1 MDRLEDPVVFL
12 RGGAMTE
19 IHIIE
24 TRDALALHMG
34 VVVVVGVVLVVGEVL
49 HMGVVVGEVV
59 VMNTIDT
66 GIAQYHH
73 LKVGAILV
81 DIKLQV

>member
-12 RGGAMTE
+12 RGDAMTE

-34 VVVVVGVVLVVGEVL
+34 VVVVVVVVVGEVL
-49 HMGVVVGEVV
+49 HMGVVVVGEVV

-81 DIKLQV
+81 DIKL

>member
-12 RGGAMTE
+12 RGDAMTE

-34 VVVVVGVVLVVGEVL
+34 V
-49 HMGVVVGEVV
+49 VVVGEVV

-81 DIKLQV
+81 DIKL

>member
-12 RGGAMTE
+12 QGDAMTE

-34 VVVVVGVVLVVGEVL
+34 LVVVVVGEVL
-49 HMGVVVGEVV
+49 HMGVVVVGEVV

-81 DIKLQV
+81 DIKL

>member
-12 RGGAMTE
+12 RGDAMTE
-19 IHIIE
+19 ILIIE

-34 VVVVVGVVLVVGEVL
+34 VVVVVVGEVL
-49 HMGVVVGEVV
+49 HMVVVVVGEVV

-81 DIKLQV
+81 DIKL